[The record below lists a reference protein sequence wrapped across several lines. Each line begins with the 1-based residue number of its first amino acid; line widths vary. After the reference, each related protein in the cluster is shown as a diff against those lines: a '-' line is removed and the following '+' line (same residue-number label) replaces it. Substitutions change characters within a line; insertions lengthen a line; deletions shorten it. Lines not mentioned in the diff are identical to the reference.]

1 MLKLI
6 TTHLSKHEEDLV
18 PGKPKKHKKTLRI
31 YNNSRYS
38 IMEQPDATATAATAT
53 SVKKPYSDTYI
64 NRSSNNNNNNKKTSI
79 TSQSFFSSDKDE
91 AQSNNNNDNN
101 NNKQTTSTTTTTTT
115 QQQTT
120 TSSTNNTKQDEGRE
134 GECEEEEQEEDD
146 NTSFAR
152 GIHVSRSGRFREKAR
167 VRGRVFSLD
176 GLSLLSVDDSI
187 VEQRNEEHL
196 RDQANEASLSQQQ
209 FSFLNEDL
217 DNRQPP
223 LSLAQCKEF
232 GEVL

>member
-101 NNKQTTSTTTTTTT
+101 NNKQTTSTTTTT

-120 TSSTNNTKQDEGRE
+120 TSSTNNTKQDEGRD